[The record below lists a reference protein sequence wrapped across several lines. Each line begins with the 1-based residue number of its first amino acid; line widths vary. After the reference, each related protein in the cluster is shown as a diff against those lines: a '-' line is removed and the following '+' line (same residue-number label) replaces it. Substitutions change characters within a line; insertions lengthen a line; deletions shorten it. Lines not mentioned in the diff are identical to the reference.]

1 MSRKSLAMILLLACM
16 LAMTAMSKAELV
28 DLDPDNFET
37 VVNDPKKDVFV
48 MFHASWCGHCKRMM
62 PTWEDLG
69 TQYPS
74 SGDTVIARIDA
85 SIYNE
90 IGAEYGLAGYPT
102 LLLFSK
108 NDKRGIKYQGE
119 RKVELFKDFIKKNVV

>member
-85 SIYNE
+85 NEHRDIVKDYNVS
-90 IGAEYGLAGYPT
+90 GYPT

-108 NDKRGIKYQGE
+108 NNKKGIEYEGP
-119 RKVELFKDFIKKNVV
+119 RKVELFKDFIKKNVI